1 MDARTYR
8 NLSAQDHTAP
18 KCVHGLRAFRVPPRE
33 DGDEPLCTAPTT
45 APILLD
51 RRARTRQMRLMHGVS
66 TLRWL
71 PLPPWQ
77 FPRRPFRARATTSL
91 LKFFAPWP
99 RRSGEGFPRKPKQL
113 LMKSPGTNG
122 GLQICPRAEHA
133 LLRRMK
139 VVHFHP
145 SSGSTMSAPS
155 RACYVRAA
163 LVLVTFVGAE
173 CAPPF
178 AKVQR
183 TDPPRPSRCPMAE
196 A

>member
-77 FPRRPFRARATTSL
+77 FPRRPFRARYNLALEVLRAVAKALGRRFPQEAETTPYEIAWYKRGVANLPESGGRFVASHESGPL
-91 LKFFAPWP
+91 SSKFGLYDVSAQQSVLRACGSRAGDI
-99 RRSGEGFPRKPKQL
+99 RRS
-113 LMKSPGTNG
+113 
-122 GLQICPRAEHA
+122 
-133 LLRRMK
+133 RMR
-139 VVHFHP
+139 
-145 SSGSTMSAPS
+145 SAV
-155 RACYVRAA
+155 CQGAA
-163 LVLVTFVGAE
+163 HGP
-173 CAPPF
+173 APAF
-178 AKVQR
+178 
-183 TDPPRPSRCPMAE
+183 
-196 A
+196 